1 MSSAKRIIGIQF
13 GMLSPEEIRN
23 SAVVEVVSKDTYI
36 NNKEVPGG
44 LFDPR
49 MGVLG
54 PGVICPTDGQSYI
67 NTPGYFGCIEMAR
80 PVFFIQHIK
89 EITKILKCVCF
100 KCSKL
105 LINKDQYA
113 QVYDMNTY
121 NRWDFVYPLCQKVKR
136 CGELTESGCGCK
148 QPDKIKLEGM
158 STIMAVWEN
167 LVNEENKGDGKTNY
181 TMKLTAEIVLKIF
194 KRISDED
201 VEFMGFS
208 ATWSRPDWMICQVL
222 PVAPP
227 SVRPSVKMDANQRSE
242 DDLTHIYGHIIKTNN
257 DLKDRI
263 AANASPHII
272 DNLSMVLQYFVAMIV
287 NNKVKGAVPMA
298 QRTGRPL
305 QCITGRLNSKN
316 GRIRGNLMGKR
327 VDFSARSVI
336 TGDPNL
342 SARQLGVPLRVAMCL
357 TKPVTV
363 NDRNR
368 KFLCKLIENG
378 PEVYPG
384 AKILEK
390 KDGSNVSL
398 RYVDRKS
405 IRLENGDKVHR
416 HMMDGDA
423 VLFNRQPSLHR
434 MSMMCHIVKVMKRGD
449 TFRMNVCDTKPYNAD
464 FDGDE
469 MNMHMPQSEL
479 AEIELRHLA
488 AIPYQ
493 IISPSSNAP
502 IIGIFQDSMLGSY
515 QFTRHGVDFT
525 PRQAMNLLMGY
536 TDIDMKP
543 LRNKKRITSF
553 EILSQ
558 ITPPISLK
566 YKTKLFGDDE
576 DANVSNNVLEITN
589 GQYIRG
595 QADKGVFA
603 SGTKGILNRI
613 CNDFGNMACSN
624 YIDDL
629 QQVITE
635 YMKTSSYSVG
645 VSDLVSDRKTT
656 ESVLQVISLKIHEV
670 SELTDKIHLGILE
683 NNSGKTNAQE
693 FEIQVGNI
701 LNDATSQTGTIGVK
715 SLDSSNRFVRI
726 VKSGSKGSMLNISQM
741 ISCLGQQSV
750 DGKRVPYGF
759 DNRTLPHF
767 KKFDDSPE
775 ARGFVKNSY
784 ISGLTAPELFF
795 HAMGGRMGLID
806 TAVKSVTWETPIV
819 LIDENGKPVYTEIG
833 RWIDAK
839 LDAKPDAVQH
849 FDEKNME
856 LLNVNN
862 IYVPTTCENG
872 KVSWEEITAVTRHD
886 PGTVLYEI
894 KTLGGRTVTVTES
907 KSLLIWN
914 KEKNGFYEM
923 LTPEICVGDCV
934 PVTAELCEPP
944 TVLNGDLTYE
954 NGVIVGTALTESD
967 ASNKFVHSEAF
978 IANKDYICGILSGYF
993 SIDGVFYDDRIE
1005 CVSASSRLLDGI
1017 SMLCSRIGVFCEV
1030 SVDRISIRAQWGKTF
1045 AENIQL
1051 IDAKKQER
1059 LTAIKWGKKHCNF
1072 STHNN
1077 VVLDPIVEIIPMGV
1091 ENHPKMYDLT
1101 IPTTLNFG
1109 LANGLQVR
1117 DTSQTGY
1124 IQRRLVKGL
1133 EDLKVE
1139 YDGTVRNNMG
1149 KIVQFTYGE
1158 DGVDT
1163 TRVENQNIGL
1173 VNMSIDDIY
1182 MYYDLVGMADG
1193 EGENKDM
1200 LNIYTK
1206 ETIKR
1211 FKTQREKTKSKCREH
1226 IDQLIQY
1233 RDELV
1238 TNVFKFKNEDAVKAP
1253 VAFQYIIQ
1261 NIQGQMHL
1269 TDNNAVDITP
1279 LEFIEIAE
1287 ATFLKLKN
1295 MFKVTRMFEILY
1307 FYSLSPK
1314 EVLIKKR
1321 FNARAVALLMEHIVL
1336 AYKKSIVHPGEM
1348 VGVIA
1353 GQSIGE
1359 PTTQLT
1365 LNSFVY
1371 ETEILVR
1378 NSAGE
1383 IKCVQI
1389 GDFTKMGIS
1398 TSRKLD
1404 YMEDKD
1410 TTYAELSEYYEVP
1423 SATEDGETVWRR
1435 IEAVTKHPVINEDGT
1450 NTMLKV
1456 TTKGC
1461 REVIAT
1467 KAKSFLKLV
1476 DGKIIGI
1483 EGKDLVVGDFLPVS
1497 KKALEFTPLGSQD
1510 YDFGYEF
1517 GKSYENDQEMLRK
1530 IAFSNRKCVI
1540 GFLDAYIGK
1549 RGVFTNGFV
1558 VEISDS
1564 HAALTTIQLMLKN
1577 LGVISEISNQ
1587 GTVLTVRDND
1597 LYQLSRLISLPVL
1610 FVPTYQNESMIPN
1623 TIDGEV
1629 IMEPR
1634 NGRCPDLEF
1643 DKIVSIEEVPNT
1655 TEYAYDLTVED
1666 TRNFDCMNGLCVR
1679 DTFHLAGVATKSNVT
1694 RGVPRIEEI
1703 LRLTRNPDKPSA
1715 TIFLKPSDQHDKER
1729 AANYCNMIQHT
1740 RLVDVVKSVEIC
1752 FDPDDNNTKIMKDEV
1767 MIQEFYEFEKM
1778 IEECSVGGSSE
1789 NDAQRSKWIIRMEID
1804 AESLLD
1810 KNITMDDI
1818 HFAISTSHKSE
1829 VSCVFSDMNSNN
1841 LLFRIRLN
1849 ASLFKKKK
1857 GTVETLDQSDEI
1869 YLLKNFQD
1877 NLLNNIVLRGVSN
1890 ITYVNPRMLKD
1901 MVVKGDSKYERKDMW
1916 ILDTVGSNLLDIF
1929 PLDFI
1934 DYTRTYSNDIREIY
1948 NVLGIEA
1955 VRQNILNEF
1964 NEVMEASDAYVN
1976 YHHLSV
1982 LCDRMTVKA
1991 DLVPMFRSGII
2002 SDDIGPIAKS
2012 TYEMHTEIFL
2022 DASRHG
2028 DFDQMRGV
2036 SANVMCGQMGFYGT
2050 NSFSL
2055 LLDMKAITQLEETE
2069 LQHEPDIDSH
2079 FTSTEDSNAMKIDV
2093 ANGVEHI
2100 QSMDTGTNNE
2110 EYSLF

>member
-1 MSSAKRIIGIQF
+1 MKGAAQYKNPSRIIGIQF
-13 GMLSPEEIRN
+13 GMSSPEEIRK
-23 SAVVEVVSKDTYI
+23 AGIVEVVSKDTYI

-54 PGVICPTDGQSYI
+54 PGSICPTDGLTYI
-67 NTPGYFGCIEMAR
+67 QTPGYFGYIEMAR

-89 EITKILKCVCF
+89 EIMKILKCVCF

-105 LINKDQYA
+105 LINKEQHT
-113 QVYDMNTY
+113 QVCDMNSY
-121 NRWDFVYPLCQKVKR
+121 HRWDYVYPLCQKVKR
-136 CGELTESGCGCK
+136 CGEMTENGCGCK
-148 QPDKIKLEGM
+148 QPDKIKLDGM
-158 STIMAVWEN
+158 STINGIWEN
-167 LVNEENKGDGKTNY
+167 LVNESSNVNPVSSDTAGDTKSNY
-181 TMKLTAEIVLKIF
+181 VMKLTAEIVLKIF

-227 SVRPSVKMDANQRSE
+227 AVRPSVKMDVNQRSE
-242 DDLTHIYGHIIKTNN
+242 DDLTHIYGHIIKTNK
-257 DLKDRI
+257 DLMERI
-263 AANASPHII
+263 NANASQHII
-272 DNLSMVLQYFVAMIV
+272 DNLTMVLQYFVAMIV
-287 NNKVKGAVPMA
+287 NNKVKGAVPVA
-298 QRTGRPL
+298 HRTGRPL

-357 TKPVTV
+357 TKPVVV

-368 KFLCKLIENG
+368 KFLMKLVQNG

-398 RYVDRKS
+398 RYVDRTS
-405 IRLENGDKVHR
+405 IRLENGDIVHR

-479 AEIELRHLA
+479 AETELRNLA

-515 QFTRHGVDFT
+515 QFTRQGVDFT
-525 PRQAMNLLMGY
+525 PRQAMNILMGY
-536 TDIDMKP
+536 SNIDMKE
-543 LRNKKRITSF
+543 LRNKKKITNF
-553 EILSQ
+553 DILSQ

-566 YKTKLFGDDE
+566 YKTKLFDDAE
-576 DANVSNNVLEITN
+576 DANVSNNVLEIHN
-589 GQYIRG
+589 GKYIRG

-635 YMKTSSYSVG
+635 YMKTSAYSVG

-656 ESVLQVISLKIHEV
+656 ESVLQVISSKMNEV
-670 SELTDKIHLGILE
+670 SELTDRVHLGILE
-683 NNSGKTNAQE
+683 NNSGRTNAQE

-701 LNDATSQTGTIGVK
+701 LNDATSQTGKIGVK
-715 SLDSSNRFVRI
+715 SLDESNRFVKI

-819 LIDENGKPVYTEIG
+819 IIDESGKPVYTEIG
-833 RWIDAK
+833 RWIDSK

-886 PGTVLYEI
+886 PGTTLYEI
-894 KTLGGRTVTVTES
+894 KTLGGRSVTVTES

-914 KEKNGFYEM
+914 KEKKGFFEM
-923 LTPEICVGDCV
+923 LTPDIRVGDCV

-944 TVLNGDLTYE
+944 TTIEKSDEDAIKIVTLFHEGKIEHLDSE
-954 NGVIVGTALTESD
+954 MVIYSRH
-967 ASNKFVHSEAF
+967 FVHSFTKALVMPCHARNERNANI
-978 IANKDYICGILSGYF
+978 IAMLLNRAGLEVRF
-993 SIDGVFYDDRIE
+993 DG
-1005 CVSASSRLLDGI
+1005 CL
-1017 SMLCSRIGVFCEV
+1017 
-1030 SVDRISIRAQWGKTF
+1030 ISINESR
-1045 AENIQL
+1045 ES
-1051 IDAKKQER
+1051 R
-1059 LTAIKWGKKHCNF
+1059 
-1072 STHNN
+1072 HNN
-1077 VVLDPIVEIIPMGV
+1077 VVLDPIVEIVPIGV

-1163 TRVENQNIGL
+1163 TRVENQNINL
-1173 VNMSIDDIY
+1173 VNMSIEDIY
-1182 MYYDLVGMADG
+1182 MYYDLIGLND
-1193 EGENKDM
+1193 GENKDM
-1200 LNIYTK
+1200 LSIYTK
-1206 ETIKR
+1206 ETVKR
-1211 FKTQREKTKSKCREH
+1211 FKTQREKTKAKCKASVDE
-1226 IDQLIQY
+1226 LIKF

-1238 TNVFKFKNEDAVKAP
+1238 TNVFKFKHEDAIKAP

-1261 NIQGQMHL
+1261 NIQGQMNL
-1269 TDNNAVDITP
+1269 TATSAVDITP
-1279 LEFIEIAE
+1279 LEFIETAE
-1287 ATFLKLKN
+1287 KTFAKLKS
-1295 MFKVTRMFEILY
+1295 MFKVTRLFEIMF

-1314 EVLIKKR
+1314 ELLIKKR
-1321 FNARAVALLMEHIVL
+1321 FNTRAVALLMEHIVL
-1336 AYKKSIVHPGEM
+1336 AYKKSVVHPGEM

-1365 LNSFVY
+1365 LN
-1371 ETEILVR
+1371 
-1378 NSAGE
+1378 
-1383 IKCVQI
+1383 
-1389 GDFTKMGIS
+1389 
-1398 TSRKLD
+1398 
-1404 YMEDKD
+1404 
-1410 TTYAELSEYYEVP
+1410 
-1423 SATEDGETVWRR
+1423 
-1435 IEAVTKHPVINEDGT
+1435 
-1450 NTMLKV
+1450 
-1456 TTKGC
+1456 
-1461 REVIAT
+1461 
-1467 KAKSFLKLV
+1467 
-1476 DGKIIGI
+1476 
-1483 EGKDLVVGDFLPVS
+1483 
-1497 KKALEFTPLGSQD
+1497 
-1510 YDFGYEF
+1510 
-1517 GKSYENDQEMLRK
+1517 
-1530 IAFSNRKCVI
+1530 
-1540 GFLDAYIGK
+1540 
-1549 RGVFTNGFV
+1549 
-1558 VEISDS
+1558 
-1564 HAALTTIQLMLKN
+1564 
-1577 LGVISEISNQ
+1577 
-1587 GTVLTVRDND
+1587 
-1597 LYQLSRLISLPVL
+1597 
-1610 FVPTYQNESMIPN
+1610 
-1623 TIDGEV
+1623 
-1629 IMEPR
+1629 
-1634 NGRCPDLEF
+1634 
-1643 DKIVSIEEVPNT
+1643 
-1655 TEYAYDLTVED
+1655 
-1666 TRNFDCMNGLCVR
+1666 
-1679 DTFHLAGVATKSNVT
+1679 TFHLAGVATKSNVT

-1715 TIFLKPSDQHDKER
+1715 TVYLKPVDQFDKDK

-1740 RLVDVVKSVEIC
+1740 KLVDVVKSVEIC
-1752 FDPDDNNTKIMKDEV
+1752 FDPNDYDTKIGSDK
-1767 MIQEFYEFEKM
+1767 IAINEFYEFEKL
-1778 IEECSVGGSSE
+1778 IEECNGGVDE
-1789 NDAQRSKWIIRMEID
+1789 TVPRSKWIIRIEVD
-1804 AESLLD
+1804 AVSLLD

-1818 HFAISTSHKSE
+1818 HYAISNGHKSD

-1841 LLFRIRLN
+1841 LLFRIRIN
-1849 ASLFKKKK
+1849 SSVFKKKK
-1857 GTVETLDQSDEI
+1857 GAVESLDQSDEI

-1890 ITYVNPRMLKD
+1890 ITNVNPRMVKD
-1901 MVVKGDSKYERKDMW
+1901 MVVKEDSKYVRKDIW
-1916 ILDTVGSNLLDIF
+1916 LLDTVGSNLLDIF

-1934 DYTRTYSNDIREIY
+1934 DYTRTYSNDIREMY
-1948 NVLGIEA
+1948 DVLGIEA
-1955 VRQNILNEF
+1955 ARQNILNEF

-1976 YHHLSV
+1976 YHHLSI

-1991 DLVPMFRSGII
+1991 EMVPMFRSGII
-2002 SDDIGPIAKS
+2002 NDDIGPISKS

-2036 SANVMCGQMGFYGT
+2036 SANVMCGQAGYYGT
-2050 NSFSL
+2050 NAFSL
-2055 LLDMKAITQLEETE
+2055 LLDMKAIMNLEEKQLAEGGNAVDFNFTE
-2069 LQHEPDIDSH
+2069 
-2079 FTSTEDSNAMKIDV
+2079 EDNNAMKIDIDNNV
-2093 ANGVEHI
+2093 RNI
-2100 QSMDTGTNNE
+2100 QSVDIGKMDDD
-2110 EYSLF
+2110 YSLF

>member
-1 MSSAKRIIGIQF
+1 MKGAAQYKNPSRIIGIQF
-13 GMLSPEEIRN
+13 GMSSPEEIRK
-23 SAVVEVVSKDTYI
+23 AGVVEVVSKDTYI

-54 PGVICPTDGQSYI
+54 PGIICPTDGLTYI
-67 NTPGYFGCIEMAR
+67 QTPGYFGYIEMAR

-89 EITKILKCVCF
+89 EIMKILKCVCF

-105 LINKDQYA
+105 LISKEQHT
-113 QVYDMNTY
+113 QVSEMNSY
-121 NRWDFVYPLCQKVKR
+121 HRWDYVYPLCQKVKR

-158 STIMAVWEN
+158 ATINAVWEN
-167 LVNEENKGDGKTNY
+167 LVNETAVSAETKDAKSNY

-208 ATWSRPDWMICQVL
+208 STWSRPDWMICQVL

-227 SVRPSVKMDANQRSE
+227 AVRPSVKMDANQRSE
-242 DDLTHIYGHIIKTNN
+242 DDLTHIYGHIIKTNK
-257 DLKDRI
+257 DLMERI
-263 AANASPHII
+263 NANASQHII
-272 DNLSMVLQYFVAMIV
+272 DNLTMVLQYFVAMIV
-287 NNKVKGAVPMA
+287 NNKVKGAVPVA
-298 QRTGRPL
+298 HRTGRPL

-357 TKPVTV
+357 TKPVVV

-368 KFLCKLIENG
+368 KFVMKLVQNG

-390 KDGSNVSL
+390 RDGSNVSL
-398 RYVDRKS
+398 RYVDRTS
-405 IRLENGDKVHR
+405 IRLENGDIVHR

-479 AEIELRHLA
+479 SETELRNLA

-515 QFTRHGVDFT
+515 QFTRQGVEFT
-525 PRQAMNLLMGY
+525 PRQAMNILMGY
-536 TDIDMKP
+536 SNIDMKE
-543 LRNKKRITSF
+543 LRNKKKITNF
-553 EILSQ
+553 DILSQ

-566 YKTKLFGDDE
+566 YKTKLFDDAE
-576 DANVSNNVLEITN
+576 DANVSNNVLEIHN
-589 GQYIRG
+589 GKYIRG

-635 YMKTSSYSVG
+635 YMKTSAYSVG

-656 ESVLQVISLKIHEV
+656 ESVLQVISSKMNEV
-670 SELTDKIHLGILE
+670 GELTDRVHLGILE
-683 NNSGKTNAQE
+683 NNSGRTNAQE

-701 LNDATSQTGTIGVK
+701 LNDATSQTGKIGVK
-715 SLDSSNRFVRI
+715 SLDESNRFVKI

-767 KKFDDSPE
+767 NKFDDSPE

-819 LIDENGKPVYTEIG
+819 FIDELGKPVYTEIG
-833 RWIDAK
+833 RWIDGK
-839 LDAKPDAVQH
+839 LDANSEAVQH

-862 IYVPTTCENG
+862 IYVPTTDENG
-872 KVSWEEITAVTRHD
+872 VVTWAEVTAMTRHD
-886 PGTVLYEI
+886 PGTTLYEI
-894 KTLGGRTVTVTES
+894 KTLGGRSVTVTES
-907 KSLLIWN
+907 KSLLIWDA
-914 KEKNGFYEM
+914 EKKGFFEM
-923 LTPEICVGDCV
+923 LTPDIRVGDCV

-944 TVLNGDLTYE
+944 TTIEKSDEDAIKIVTLFHEGKIEHLDSDMVIYSRHFVNSFTKALVMPCHARNERNANIIAMLLNRAGLE
-954 NGVIVGTALTESD
+954 VR
-967 ASNKFVHSEAF
+967 F
-978 IANKDYICGILSGYF
+978 
-993 SIDGVFYDDRIE
+993 DG
-1005 CVSASSRLLDGI
+1005 CL
-1017 SMLCSRIGVFCEV
+1017 
-1030 SVDRISIRAQWGKTF
+1030 ISINESR
-1045 AENIQL
+1045 ES
-1051 IDAKKQER
+1051 R
-1059 LTAIKWGKKHCNF
+1059 
-1072 STHNN
+1072 HNN
-1077 VVLDPIVEIIPMGV
+1077 VVLDPIVEIVPIGV

-1163 TRVENQNIGL
+1163 TRVENQNINL
-1173 VNMSIDDIY
+1173 VNMSIEDIY
-1182 MYYDLVGMADG
+1182 MYYDLIGLND
-1193 EGENKDM
+1193 GENKDM
-1200 LNIYTK
+1200 LSIYTK
-1206 ETIKR
+1206 ETVKR
-1211 FKTQREKTKSKCREH
+1211 FKTQREKTKAKCKASVDE
-1226 IDQLIQY
+1226 LIKF

-1238 TNVFKFKNEDAVKAP
+1238 TNVFKFKHEDAIKAP

-1261 NIQGQMHL
+1261 NIQGQMNL
-1269 TDNNAVDITP
+1269 TATSAVDITP
-1279 LEFIEIAE
+1279 LEFIETAE
-1287 ATFLKLKN
+1287 KTFAKLKS
-1295 MFKVTRMFEILY
+1295 MFKVTRLFEIMY

-1314 EVLIKKR
+1314 ELLIKKR
-1321 FNARAVALLMEHIVL
+1321 FNTRAVALLMEHIVL
-1336 AYKKSIVHPGEM
+1336 AYKKSVVHPGEM

-1378 NSAGE
+1378 NRDGE

-1389 GDFTKMGIS
+1389 GDFTRFGIEQ
-1398 TSRKLD
+1398 SRKLD

-1410 TTYAELSEYYEVP
+1410 TTYAELSEFYEVP
-1423 SATEDGETVWRR
+1423 SATEDGQTVWRR
-1435 IEAVTKHPVINEDGT
+1435 VEAVTKHPVVNEDGT
-1450 NTMLKV
+1450 NTMLKI

-1461 REVIAT
+1461 RELIAT

-1476 DGKIIGI
+1476 DGKIVGV
-1483 EGKDLVVGDFLPVS
+1483 EGKDLSVGDYLPVS
-1497 KKALEFTPLGSQD
+1497 KLVLSLQQKPEEPGLS
-1510 YDFGYEF
+1510 
-1517 GKSYENDQEMLRK
+1517 S
-1530 IAFSNRKCVI
+1530 
-1540 GFLDAYIGK
+1540 
-1549 RGVFTNGFV
+1549 
-1558 VEISDS
+1558 
-1564 HAALTTIQLMLKN
+1564 LT
-1577 LGVISEISNQ
+1577 
-1587 GTVLTVRDND
+1587 
-1597 LYQLSRLISLPVL
+1597 
-1610 FVPTYQNESMIPN
+1610 IPN
-1623 TIDGEV
+1623 TVDGKL
-1629 IMEPR
+1629 IMESR
-1634 NGRCPDLEF
+1634 DGRCVDLEF
-1643 DKIVSIEEVPNT
+1643 DKIVSIEEVQNT
-1655 TEYAYDLTVED
+1655 TDYAYDLTVEH
-1666 TRNFDCMNGLCVR
+1666 TRNFDCANGLCVR

-1715 TIFLKPSDQHDKER
+1715 TVYLKPVDQHDKDK

-1740 RLVDVVKSVEIC
+1740 KLVDVVKSVEIC
-1752 FDPDDNNTKIMKDEV
+1752 FDPNDYDTKIGGDK
-1767 MIQEFYEFEKM
+1767 IAINEFYEFEKL
-1778 IEECSVGGSSE
+1778 IEEC
-1789 NDAQRSKWIIRMEID
+1789 NDGADDNVPRSKWIIRIEVD
-1804 AESLLD
+1804 AVSLLD

-1818 HFAISTSHKSE
+1818 HYAISNGHKSD

-1841 LLFRIRLN
+1841 LLFRIRIN
-1849 ASLFKKKK
+1849 SSVFKKKK
-1857 GTVETLDQSDEI
+1857 GAVESLDQSDEI

-1877 NLLNNIVLRGVSN
+1877 NLLNNIVLRGVNN
-1890 ITYVNPRMLKD
+1890 ITNVNPRMVKD
-1901 MVVKGDSKYERKDMW
+1901 MVVKEDSKYVRKDIW
-1916 ILDTVGSNLLDIF
+1916 LLDTVGSNLLDIF

-1934 DYTRTYSNDIREIY
+1934 DYTRTYSNDIREMY
-1948 NVLGIEA
+1948 DVLGIEA
-1955 VRQNILNEF
+1955 ARQNILNEF

-1976 YHHLSV
+1976 YHHLSI

-1991 DLVPMFRSGII
+1991 EMVPMFRSGII
-2002 SDDIGPIAKS
+2002 NDDIGPISKS

-2036 SANVMCGQMGFYGT
+2036 SANVMCGQAGYYGT
-2050 NSFSL
+2050 NAFSL
-2055 LLDMKAITQLEETE
+2055 LLDMKAIMNLEEKQLAEGGNAVDFNFTE
-2069 LQHEPDIDSH
+2069 
-2079 FTSTEDSNAMKIDV
+2079 EDNNAMKIDIDNNV
-2093 ANGVEHI
+2093 RNI
-2100 QSMDTGTNNE
+2100 QSIDIGKMDDD
-2110 EYSLF
+2110 YSLF

>member
-1 MSSAKRIIGIQF
+1 MKGAQYKNPSRIIGIQF
-13 GMLSPEEIRN
+13 GMSSPEEIRK
-23 SAVVEVVSKDTYI
+23 AGVVEVVSKDTYI

-54 PGVICPTDGQSYI
+54 PGIICPTDGLTYI
-67 NTPGYFGCIEMAR
+67 QTPGYFGYIEMAR

-89 EITKILKCVCF
+89 EIMKILKCVCF

-105 LINKDQYA
+105 LISKEQHT
-113 QVYDMNTY
+113 QVYELNSY
-121 NRWDFVYPLCQKVKR
+121 HRWDYVYPLCQKVKR

-158 STIMAVWEN
+158 STINAVWEN
-167 LVNEENKGDGKTNY
+167 LVNETAVSAETKDAKSNY

-227 SVRPSVKMDANQRSE
+227 AVRPSVKMDANQRSE
-242 DDLTHIYGHIIKTNN
+242 DDLTHIYGHIIKTNK
-257 DLKDRI
+257 DLMERI
-263 AANASPHII
+263 NANASQYII
-272 DNLSMVLQYFVAMIV
+272 DNLTMVLQYFVAMIV
-287 NNKVKGAVPMA
+287 NNKVKGAVPVA
-298 QRTGRPL
+298 HRTGRPL

-357 TKPVTV
+357 TKPVVV

-368 KFLCKLIENG
+368 KFLMKLVQNG

-398 RYVDRKS
+398 RYVDRTS
-405 IRLENGDKVHR
+405 IRLENGDIVHR

-479 AEIELRHLA
+479 SETELRNLA

-515 QFTRHGVDFT
+515 QFTRQGVEFT
-525 PRQAMNLLMGY
+525 PRQAMNILMGY
-536 TDIDMKP
+536 SNIDMKE
-543 LRNKKRITSF
+543 LRNKKKITNF
-553 EILSQ
+553 DILSQ

-566 YKTKLFGDDE
+566 YKTKLFDDAE
-576 DANVSNNVLEITN
+576 DANVSNNVLEIHN
-589 GQYIRG
+589 GKYIRG

-635 YMKTSSYSVG
+635 YMKTSAYSVG

-656 ESVLQVISLKIHEV
+656 ESVLQVISSKMNEV
-670 SELTDKIHLGILE
+670 GELTDRVHLGIIE
-683 NNSGKTNAQE
+683 NNSGRTNAQE

-701 LNDATSQTGTIGVK
+701 LNDATSQTGKIGVK
-715 SLDSSNRFVRI
+715 SLDESNRFVKI

-819 LIDENGKPVYTEIG
+819 IIDESGKPVYTEIG
-833 RWIDAK
+833 RWIDSK

-886 PGTVLYEI
+886 PGTTLYEI
-894 KTLGGRTVTVTES
+894 KTLGGRSVTVTES

-914 KEKNGFYEM
+914 KEKKGFFEM
-923 LTPEICVGDCV
+923 LTPEIRVGDCV

-944 TVLNGDLTYE
+944 TIIEKSDQDAIKIATLFHEGKIEHLDSDMVIYSRQFVTSFTKALVMPCDARNERNANIIAMLF
-954 NGVIVGTALTESD
+954 NRAGVEVR
-967 ASNKFVHSEAF
+967 F
-978 IANKDYICGILSGYF
+978 
-993 SIDGVFYDDRIE
+993 DG
-1005 CVSASSRLLDGI
+1005 CL
-1017 SMLCSRIGVFCEV
+1017 
-1030 SVDRISIRAQWGKTF
+1030 ISIHESR
-1045 AENIQL
+1045 EN
-1051 IDAKKQER
+1051 R
-1059 LTAIKWGKKHCNF
+1059 
-1072 STHNN
+1072 HNN
-1077 VVLDPIVEIIPMGV
+1077 VVLDPIVEIVPIGV

-1163 TRVENQNIGL
+1163 TRVENQNINL
-1173 VNMSIDDIY
+1173 VNMSIEDIY
-1182 MYYDLVGMADG
+1182 MYYDLVGLND
-1193 EGENKDM
+1193 GENKDM
-1200 LNIYTK
+1200 LSIYTK
-1206 ETIKR
+1206 ETVKR
-1211 FKTQREKTKSKCREH
+1211 FKTQREKTRIKCKASVDE
-1226 IDQLIQY
+1226 LIKF

-1238 TNVFKFKNEDAVKAP
+1238 TNVFKFKHEDAIKAP

-1261 NIQGQMHL
+1261 NIQGQMNL
-1269 TDNNAVDITP
+1269 TATSAVDITP
-1279 LEFIEIAE
+1279 LEFIETAE
-1287 ATFLKLKN
+1287 KTFAKLKS
-1295 MFKVTRMFEILY
+1295 MFKVTRLFEIMY

-1314 EVLIKKR
+1314 ELLIKKR
-1321 FNARAVALLMEHIVL
+1321 FNTRAVALLMEHIVL
-1336 AYKKSIVHPGEM
+1336 AYKKSVVHPGEM

-1378 NSAGE
+1378 NRDGE

-1389 GDFTKMGIS
+1389 GDFTSSGIK

-1410 TTYAELSEYYEVP
+1410 TTYAELSEFYEVP
-1423 SATEDGETVWRR
+1423 SATEDGQTVWRR
-1435 IEAVTKHPVINEDGT
+1435 VEAVTKHPVVNEDGT
-1450 NTMLKV
+1450 NTMLKI

-1461 REVIAT
+1461 RELIAT

-1476 DGKIIGI
+1476 DGKIMGV
-1483 EGKDLVVGDFLPVS
+1483 EGKDLSVGDYLPVS
-1497 KKALEFTPLGSQD
+1497 KLVLSLQQKPEEPGLS
-1510 YDFGYEF
+1510 
-1517 GKSYENDQEMLRK
+1517 S
-1530 IAFSNRKCVI
+1530 
-1540 GFLDAYIGK
+1540 
-1549 RGVFTNGFV
+1549 
-1558 VEISDS
+1558 
-1564 HAALTTIQLMLKN
+1564 LT
-1577 LGVISEISNQ
+1577 
-1587 GTVLTVRDND
+1587 
-1597 LYQLSRLISLPVL
+1597 
-1610 FVPTYQNESMIPN
+1610 IPN
-1623 TIDGEV
+1623 TVNGTLV
-1629 IMEPR
+1629 LEPR
-1634 NGRCPDLEF
+1634 DGRCVDLEF
-1643 DKIVSIEEVPNT
+1643 DKIVSIEEVQNT
-1655 TEYAYDLTVED
+1655 TDYAYDLTVED
-1666 TRNFDCMNGLCVR
+1666 TRNFDCANGLCVR

-1715 TIFLKPSDQHDKER
+1715 TVYLKPVDQHDKDK

-1740 RLVDVVKSVEIC
+1740 KLVDVVKSVEIC
-1752 FDPDDNNTKIMKDEV
+1752 FDPNDYDTKIGGDKVTID
-1767 MIQEFYEFEKM
+1767 EFYEFEKL
-1778 IEECSVGGSSE
+1778 IEEC
-1789 NDAQRSKWIIRMEID
+1789 NDGADDNVPRSKWIIRIEVD
-1804 AESLLD
+1804 AVSLLD

-1818 HFAISTSHKSE
+1818 HYAISNGHKSD

-1841 LLFRIRLN
+1841 LLFRIRIN
-1849 ASLFKKKK
+1849 SSVFKKKK
-1857 GTVETLDQSDEI
+1857 GAVESLDQSDEI

-1877 NLLNNIVLRGVSN
+1877 NLLNNIVLRGVSK
-1890 ITYVNPRMLKD
+1890 ITNVNPRMVKD
-1901 MVVKGDSKYERKDMW
+1901 MVVKEDSKYVRKDIW
-1916 ILDTVGSNLLDIF
+1916 LLDTVGSNLLDIF

-1934 DYTRTYSNDIREIY
+1934 DYTRTYSNDIREMY
-1948 NVLGIEA
+1948 DVLGIEA
-1955 VRQNILNEF
+1955 ARQNILNEF

-1976 YHHLSV
+1976 YHHLSI

-1991 DLVPMFRSGII
+1991 EMVPMFRSGII
-2002 SDDIGPIAKS
+2002 NDDIGPISKS

-2036 SANVMCGQMGFYGT
+2036 SANVMCGQAGYYGT
-2050 NSFSL
+2050 NAFSL
-2055 LLDMKAITQLEETE
+2055 LLDMKAIMNLEEKQLAEGGNAVDFNFTE
-2069 LQHEPDIDSH
+2069 
-2079 FTSTEDSNAMKIDV
+2079 EDDNAMKIDIDNNV
-2093 ANGVEHI
+2093 RNI
-2100 QSMDTGTNNE
+2100 QSVDIGKMDDD
-2110 EYSLF
+2110 YSLF

>member
-1 MSSAKRIIGIQF
+1 MKGAAQYKNPSRIIGIQF
-13 GMLSPEEIRN
+13 GMSSPEEIRK
-23 SAVVEVVSKDTYI
+23 AGVVEVVSKDTYI

-54 PGVICPTDGQSYI
+54 PGIICPTDGLTYI
-67 NTPGYFGCIEMAR
+67 QTPGYFGYIEMAR

-89 EITKILKCVCF
+89 EIMKILKCVCF

-105 LINKDQYA
+105 LISKEQHT
-113 QVYDMNTY
+113 QVYELNSY
-121 NRWDFVYPLCQKVKR
+121 HRWDYVYPLCQKVKR

-158 STIMAVWEN
+158 STINAVWEN
-167 LVNEENKGDGKTNY
+167 LVNETAVSADTKDAKSNY

-227 SVRPSVKMDANQRSE
+227 AVRPSVKMDANQRSE
-242 DDLTHIYGHIIKTNN
+242 DDLTHIYGHIIKTNK
-257 DLKDRI
+257 DLMERI
-263 AANASPHII
+263 NANASQYII
-272 DNLSMVLQYFVAMIV
+272 DNLTMVLQYFVAMIV
-287 NNKVKGAVPMA
+287 NNKVKGAVPVA
-298 QRTGRPL
+298 HRTGRPL

-357 TKPVTV
+357 TKPVVV

-368 KFLCKLIENG
+368 KYLMKLVQNG

-398 RYVDRKS
+398 RYVDRTS
-405 IRLENGDKVHR
+405 IRLENGDIVHR

-479 AEIELRHLA
+479 SETELRNLA

-515 QFTRHGVDFT
+515 QFTRQGVEFT
-525 PRQAMNLLMGY
+525 PRQAMNILMGY
-536 TDIDMKP
+536 SNIDMKE
-543 LRNKKRITSF
+543 LRNKKKITNF
-553 EILSQ
+553 DILSQ

-566 YKTKLFGDDE
+566 YKTKLFDDAE
-576 DANVSNNVLEITN
+576 DANVSNNVLEIHN
-589 GQYIRG
+589 GKYIRG

-635 YMKTSSYSVG
+635 YMKTSAYSVG

-656 ESVLQVISLKIHEV
+656 ESVLQVISSKMNEV
-670 SELTDKIHLGILE
+670 SELTDRVHLGILE
-683 NNSGKTNAQE
+683 NNSGRTNAQE

-701 LNDATSQTGTIGVK
+701 LNDATSQTGKIGVK
-715 SLDSSNRFVRI
+715 SLDESNRFVKI

-819 LIDENGKPVYTEIG
+819 IIDESGKPVYTEIG

-849 FDEKNME
+849 FEEKNME

-886 PGTVLYEI
+886 PGTTLYEI
-894 KTLGGRTVTVTES
+894 KTLGGRSVTVTES

-914 KEKNGFYEM
+914 KEKKGFFEM
-923 LTPEICVGDCV
+923 LTPEIRVGDCV

-944 TVLNGDLTYE
+944 TIIEKSDQDAIKIATLFHEGKIEHLDSDMVIYSRQFVTSFTKALVMPCDARNERNANIIAMLF
-954 NGVIVGTALTESD
+954 NRAGVEVR
-967 ASNKFVHSEAF
+967 F
-978 IANKDYICGILSGYF
+978 
-993 SIDGVFYDDRIE
+993 DG
-1005 CVSASSRLLDGI
+1005 CL
-1017 SMLCSRIGVFCEV
+1017 
-1030 SVDRISIRAQWGKTF
+1030 ISIHESR
-1045 AENIQL
+1045 EN
-1051 IDAKKQER
+1051 R
-1059 LTAIKWGKKHCNF
+1059 
-1072 STHNN
+1072 HNN
-1077 VVLDPIVEIIPMGV
+1077 VVLDPIVEIVPIGV

-1163 TRVENQNIGL
+1163 TRVENQNINL
-1173 VNMSIDDIY
+1173 VNMSIEDIY
-1182 MYYDLVGMADG
+1182 MYYDLVGLND
-1193 EGENKDM
+1193 GENKDM
-1200 LNIYTK
+1200 LSIYTK
-1206 ETIKR
+1206 ETVKR
-1211 FKTQREKTKSKCREH
+1211 FKTQREKTRIKCKSSVDE
-1226 IDQLIQY
+1226 LIKF

-1238 TNVFKFKNEDAVKAP
+1238 TNVFKFKHEDAIKAP

-1261 NIQGQMHL
+1261 NIQGQMNL
-1269 TDNNAVDITP
+1269 TATSAVDITP
-1279 LEFIEIAE
+1279 LEFIETAE
-1287 ATFLKLKN
+1287 KTFAKLKS
-1295 MFKVTRMFEILY
+1295 MFKVTRLFEIMY

-1314 EVLIKKR
+1314 ELLIKKR
-1321 FNARAVALLMEHIVL
+1321 FNTRAVALLMEHIVL
-1336 AYKKSIVHPGEM
+1336 AYKKSVVHPGEM

-1378 NSAGE
+1378 NRDGE

-1389 GDFTKMGIS
+1389 GDFTSSGIK

-1410 TTYAELSEYYEVP
+1410 TTYAELSEFYEVP
-1423 SATEDGETVWRR
+1423 SATEDGQTVWRR
-1435 IEAVTKHPVINEDGT
+1435 VEAVTKHPVVNEDGT
-1450 NTMLKV
+1450 NTMLKI

-1461 REVIAT
+1461 RELIAT

-1476 DGKIIGI
+1476 DGKIMGV
-1483 EGKDLVVGDFLPVS
+1483 EGKDLSVGDYLPVS
-1497 KKALEFTPLGSQD
+1497 KLVLSLQQKPEEPGLS
-1510 YDFGYEF
+1510 
-1517 GKSYENDQEMLRK
+1517 S
-1530 IAFSNRKCVI
+1530 
-1540 GFLDAYIGK
+1540 
-1549 RGVFTNGFV
+1549 
-1558 VEISDS
+1558 
-1564 HAALTTIQLMLKN
+1564 LT
-1577 LGVISEISNQ
+1577 
-1587 GTVLTVRDND
+1587 
-1597 LYQLSRLISLPVL
+1597 
-1610 FVPTYQNESMIPN
+1610 IPN
-1623 TIDGEV
+1623 TVNGTLV
-1629 IMEPR
+1629 LEPR
-1634 NGRCPDLEF
+1634 DGRCVDLEF
-1643 DKIVSIEEVPNT
+1643 DKIVSIEEVQNT
-1655 TEYAYDLTVED
+1655 TDYAYDLTVED
-1666 TRNFDCMNGLCVR
+1666 TRNFDCANGLCVR

-1715 TIFLKPSDQHDKER
+1715 TVYLKPTDQFDKDK

-1740 RLVDVVKSVEIC
+1740 KLVDVVKSVEIC
-1752 FDPDDNNTKIMKDEV
+1752 FDPNDYDTKIGSDK
-1767 MIQEFYEFEKM
+1767 IAINEFYEFEKL
-1778 IEECSVGGSSE
+1778 IEECNGGVDE
-1789 NDAQRSKWIIRMEID
+1789 TVPRSKWIIRIEVD

-1818 HFAISTSHKSE
+1818 HYAISNGHKSD

-1841 LLFRIRLN
+1841 LLFRIRIN
-1849 ASLFKKKK
+1849 SSVFKKKK
-1857 GTVETLDQSDEI
+1857 GAVESLDQSDEI

-1890 ITYVNPRMLKD
+1890 ITNVNPRMVKD
-1901 MVVKGDSKYERKDMW
+1901 MVVKEDSKYVRKDIW
-1916 ILDTVGSNLLDIF
+1916 LLDTVGSNLLDIF

-1934 DYTRTYSNDIREIY
+1934 DYTRTYSNDIREMY
-1948 NVLGIEA
+1948 DVLGIEA
-1955 VRQNILNEF
+1955 ARQNILNEF

-1976 YHHLSV
+1976 YHHLSI

-1991 DLVPMFRSGII
+1991 EMVPMFRSGII
-2002 SDDIGPIAKS
+2002 NDDIGPISKS

-2036 SANVMCGQMGFYGT
+2036 SANVMCGQAGYYGT
-2050 NSFSL
+2050 NAFSL
-2055 LLDMKAITQLEETE
+2055 LLDMKAILNLEEKQLAEGGHSVDFNFTE
-2069 LQHEPDIDSH
+2069 
-2079 FTSTEDSNAMKIDV
+2079 EDDTAMKIDIDNNV
-2093 ANGVEHI
+2093 RNI
-2100 QSMDTGTNNE
+2100 QSVDIGKMDDD
-2110 EYSLF
+2110 YSLF